1 MWVKYFYFG
10 TNKQI
15 TPIFEYKYSSARNI
29 FSSLMMPLI
38 GESFDYNF
46 IFEQQFKAS
55 FEQCFYFYERL
66 SVNIENSPSK
76 MKFRNTSF
84 SVRKNLLVKHF
95 RKSQSKFPKNFYFR
109 VNRQKVK
116 CCPTPYSRRSKT
128 FWIIPFSKPSWRK
141 AVQGN
146 NFIFGR

>member
-46 IFEQQFKAS
+46 IF
-55 FEQCFYFYERL
+55 
-66 SVNIENSPSK
+66 
-76 MKFRNTSF
+76 
-84 SVRKNLLVKHF
+84 
-95 RKSQSKFPKNFYFR
+95 
-109 VNRQKVK
+109 
-116 CCPTPYSRRSKT
+116 
-128 FWIIPFSKPSWRK
+128 
-141 AVQGN
+141 
-146 NFIFGR
+146 